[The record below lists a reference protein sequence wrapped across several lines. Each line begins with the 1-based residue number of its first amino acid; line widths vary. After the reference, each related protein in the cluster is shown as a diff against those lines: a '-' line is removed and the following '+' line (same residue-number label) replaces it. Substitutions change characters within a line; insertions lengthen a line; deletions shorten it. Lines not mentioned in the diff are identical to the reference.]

1 MPNQNHEWST
11 SRSLI
16 CQALIEEAV
25 DVPPSWLNL
34 RRKIV
39 SMAGALPYYYAPDGK
54 YVLFLDLLG
63 FTSFVRAS
71 FQKVAEAT
79 DHNECAYEAALDQ
92 FKHSQA
98 EVDRAY
104 WRFHAHL
111 ESLLRRPTRRGKPP
125 TLSLVFSDCAYVVF
139 DRASDAQNFAIVAM
153 RSFVRSDMPV
163 RMGLS
168 YGSFTNYRFTT
179 ETLPSGHT
187 MFGAPFMG
195 TAVIDSYKAESSG
208 IKGMRIL
215 VHPSFYLTVRDGG
228 PLVPLPKSEQC
239 PEAVGEINWYDLSL
253 HLTLRRHIRRMKRS
267 APKEAHIHYDK
278 TLCFI
283 RRMEEFRSWYCHCCR
298 TDRVANVV
306 YPERKE
312 NMRSWRN
319 FRRTKRYQREL
330 AASRTAAQVPP
341 AQAATAG

>member
-79 DHNECAYEAALDQ
+79 DHKECAYEAALDQ

-153 RSFVRSDMPV
+153 RSFVRS
-163 RMGLS
+163 
-168 YGSFTNYRFTT
+168 
-179 ETLPSGHT
+179 
-187 MFGAPFMG
+187 
-195 TAVIDSYKAESSG
+195 
-208 IKGMRIL
+208 
-215 VHPSFYLTVRDGG
+215 
-228 PLVPLPKSEQC
+228 
-239 PEAVGEINWYDLSL
+239 
-253 HLTLRRHIRRMKRS
+253 
-267 APKEAHIHYDK
+267 
-278 TLCFI
+278 
-283 RRMEEFRSWYCHCCR
+283 
-298 TDRVANVV
+298 
-306 YPERKE
+306 
-312 NMRSWRN
+312 
-319 FRRTKRYQREL
+319 
-330 AASRTAAQVPP
+330 
-341 AQAATAG
+341 